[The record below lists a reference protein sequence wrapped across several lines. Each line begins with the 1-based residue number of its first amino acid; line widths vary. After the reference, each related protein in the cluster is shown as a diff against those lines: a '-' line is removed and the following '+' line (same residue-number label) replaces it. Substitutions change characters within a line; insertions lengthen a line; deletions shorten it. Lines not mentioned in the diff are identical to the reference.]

1 MGKFQLF
8 SRKTHIS
15 HHIAR
20 LTSSIMPTLGII
32 DASIILHSLIALLH
46 CMDFLDNMV
55 GGVATVEPTI
65 ILFGILLT
73 IFSENNG
80 GNIWI
85 FRLIF
90 VPL

>member
-55 GGVATVEPTI
+55 GGDSGTYHYSIRNI
-65 ILFGILLT
+65 I
-73 IFSENNG
+73 NN
-80 GNIWI
+80 I
-85 FRLIF
+85 
-90 VPL
+90 